1 MSIQPKST
9 KEVREELKTE
19 DGINQL
25 YAYCEGIFKILDK
38 IHFQIKSREVIDG
51 EIADE
56 KLDKL
61 TGYRGF
67 LNPIYEAFEAD
78 MDGNSNVFYV
88 NRKHEIETKGE
99 KFVSASADKE
109 AGLSVQKLRVLR
121 NQLRGYIDQ
130 IGIDIMVLMGKQKY
144 YIGRDKGGN

>member
-1 MSIQPKST
+1 
-9 KEVREELKTE
+9 
-19 DGINQL
+19 
-25 YAYCEGIFKILDK
+25 
-38 IHFQIKSREVIDG
+38 
-51 EIADE
+51 
-56 KLDKL
+56 
-61 TGYRGF
+61 
-67 LNPIYEAFEAD
+67 

-99 KFVSASADKE
+99 KFVSASVDKE